1 MRNHS
6 QGKSTGAFGGGHGHG
21 GHGIV
26 CGQLISVWW
35 MSVWAVE
42 RLCFIGRTGA
52 YGGKDMAKTVVLSQ
66 RVQRVMWTMLED
78 CCMGGPKGRIAHG
91 RV

>member
-1 MRNHS
+1 
-6 QGKSTGAFGGGHGHG
+6 
-21 GHGIV
+21 
-26 CGQLISVWW
+26 
-35 MSVWAVE
+35 VWAAHQCLVDECVGGE

-52 YGGKDMAKTVVLSQ
+52 YEGKDMAKTVVLSQ